1 VIEMKRRDFSLS
13 AMAASG
19 LAFGMPGLAS
29 AQARKF
35 EEGADYLALDKP
47 VAVESPA
54 GKVEVLEFFWYSCP
68 HCNIFEPRLETWV
81 KRLAPDVSFRR
92 VPVAFRDSFVPQQ
105 RLYYALEAMGRVDD
119 MQRRVFTAIHGEK
132 QALDT
137 QDSIVAWVDKQ
148 GVDKAKF
155 LEHYNSFAVST
166 KSRKAVQMQ
175 NAFKIDGVPS
185 IGVAGRFYTD
195 GTLAKTMDRAL
206 QVTDYL
212 IAEARKQR

>member
-1 VIEMKRRDFSLS
+1 MKRRDFSLS
-13 AMAASG
+13 AMAVSG
-19 LAFGMPGLAS
+19 LALGLPEFAG

-47 VAVESPA
+47 VAVESPV
-54 GKVEVLEFFWYSCP
+54 GKVEVLEFFWYSCS
-68 HCNIFEPRLETWV
+68 HCNAFEPRLEAWV

-92 VPVAFRDSFVPQQ
+92 LPVAFRDSFVPQQ

-119 MQRRVFTAIHGEK
+119 MHRKVFTAIHAEK

-137 QDSIVAWVDKQ
+137 QDGIVAWIDKQ
-148 GVDKAKF
+148 GLDKTKF
-155 LEHYNSFAVST
+155 LEQYNSFSVST

-195 GTLAKTMDRAL
+195 GTLAKNMDRAL